1 MRRWT
6 ILPLLAASMF
16 ACSAETDLQEE
27 EPTAARADELV
38 GGHVAAESEY
48 PATVYLG
55 GCTGV
60 KVGPRHFLSA
70 AHCFGDPNQATLA
83 MTPKNDASDIS
94 YLTVVSVNVHPEYT
108 NCSQCANDGSM
119 SDFGFRPD
127 VALIVVAEETPDVP
141 EATID
146 PEPVSISDAVTLS
159 GYGCE
164 NGVGQPS
171 GPPRLK
177 VGDTDAIDPFLLS
190 GAASIP
196 DAYVTTYGPEVDADS
211 PGLCPGDSGAP
222 LYRTG
227 TDLVVG
233 VAALVSFNG
242 DTGNPVGNWHT
253 RVDSQSRYDI
263 YAWASSII
271 EGGGTPCSDLCESP
285 ITSTS
290 QYFSQSYLGTG
301 ASCYEV
307 VASPTVANCGGFAGS
322 RTLEI
327 NGTTATCNSGSFTL
341 PAKRNGGYCFVVGAG
356 QDAWAWINAW

>member
-1 MRRWT
+1 MRRW
-6 ILPLLAASMF
+6 IVLSLLVPSVF
-16 ACSAETDLQEE
+16 ACTAETELYE
-27 EPTAARADELV
+27 EPVAERTDELV
-38 GGHVAAESEY
+38 GGRPATESEY

-70 AHCFGDPNQATLA
+70 AHCFGDPNMATLA
-83 MTPKNDASDIS
+83 MTPNNDASDIT

-108 NCSQCANDGSM
+108 NCSQCANDNSM
-119 SDFGFRPD
+119 SDFGYRPD
-127 VALIVVAEETPDVP
+127 VALIVVAEDTPSVP
-141 EATID
+141 QAIID
-146 PEPVSISDAVTLS
+146 PEPVTIGEDVTLS

-164 NGVGQPS
+164 NGVNQPS

-177 VGDTDAIDPFLLS
+177 IGDTDAIDPFLLS

-196 DAYVTTYGPEVDADS
+196 DAYVTTYGPEVDPDS

-242 DTGNPVGNWHT
+242 ETGNPVGNWHT
-253 RVDSQSRYDI
+253 RVDSESRYDI
-263 YAWASSII
+263 FAWADAII
-271 EGGGTPCSDLCESP
+271 QGGGTPCSSLCTSP
-285 ITSTS
+285 VTSTS

-307 VASPTVANCGGFAGS
+307 IASPSAGNCGGFDS
-322 RTLEI
+322 NRTLSI
-327 NGTTATCNSGSFTL
+327 NGESITCDNQSFTL
-341 PAKRNGGYCFVVGAG
+341 PPERNGGYCFVVGAG
-356 QDAWAWINAW
+356 QTPWAWINAW